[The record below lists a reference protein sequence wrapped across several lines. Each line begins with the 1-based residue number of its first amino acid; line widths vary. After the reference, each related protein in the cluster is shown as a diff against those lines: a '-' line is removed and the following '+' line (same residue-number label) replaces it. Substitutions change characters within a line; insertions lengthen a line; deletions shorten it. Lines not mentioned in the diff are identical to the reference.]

1 MNDKPTPR
9 YGIDPYLD
17 WVKDEGL
24 RVHEGY
30 YAYLMGVEVEPWAR
44 VGCKAAVCHLKGRGD
59 FANLF
64 VFEIPPGGSTA
75 PQQHLYEEV
84 IYVLEGSG
92 STQLEF
98 PDGSKRSF
106 EWGQRG
112 MFAIPLNVK
121 YRHFNTSGHNRV
133 RLASTTDL
141 PMKMNAF
148 IDPAFIFDNP
158 YVFKDRLGREA
169 YFEGQ
174 GDLYMV
180 RPGNN
185 MWETNFVPDLDAL
198 ELHAW
203 NERGGGS
210 TNIMFV
216 LANGI
221 MHAHISE
228 MKVGTYKK
236 AHRHHNGV
244 HVMCASGIGYSLLW
258 HEGEEFTRV
267 DWEHGMVFPPADKQ
281 FHQHFNVGKRPA
293 RYFATAVG
301 GIRYPFTDGMRR
313 ATGGSTDG
321 KLKAVAASTSIKLGG
336 DQVEYEDQDPRIHA
350 MFLEALRQNGV
361 EPKMEQWVPSKTA
374 AE

>member
-1 MNDKPTPR
+1 MNDKATPR

-84 IYVLEGSG
+84 IYVLEGTG

-98 PDGSKRSF
+98 PDGTRRSF
-106 EWGQRG
+106 EWSQRG
-112 MFAIPLNVK
+112 MFAIPLNAK
-121 YRHFNTSGHNRV
+121 YRHFNGSGRERV

-148 IDPAFIFDNP
+148 VDPAFIFDNP
-158 YVFKDRLGREA
+158 YVFRERVGKEE
-169 YFEGQ
+169 YYEGK

-180 RPGNN
+180 RPGNH
-185 MWETNFVPDLDAL
+185 MWETNFVPDLSAI
-198 ELHAW
+198 ELKTW
-203 NERGGGS
+203 GDRGAGG

-216 LANGI
+216 LADGTST
-221 MHAHISE
+221 MPCFQSMRTKSFSPSCQSSEYPVPEAHI
-228 MKVGTYKK
+228 TWTP
-236 AHRHHNGV
+236 
-244 HVMCASGIGYSLLW
+244 L
-258 HEGEEFTRV
+258 
-267 DWEHGMVFPPADKQ
+267 
-281 FHQHFNVGKRPA
+281 
-293 RYFATAVG
+293 
-301 GIRYPFTDGMRR
+301 
-313 ATGGSTDG
+313 
-321 KLKAVAASTSIKLGG
+321 
-336 DQVEYEDQDPRIHA
+336 
-350 MFLEALRQNGV
+350 
-361 EPKMEQWVPSKTA
+361 
-374 AE
+374 